1 MGGLSISLRDFARFG
16 RLYLNGGNWNGE
28 QIIPSDWVKDS
39 MDVSSDY
46 AKPGAG
52 NDSYNT
58 PGYGY
63 QWWVP
68 EGTEGEFLAIGVYGQ
83 WIYGNMSGHY
93 ELLHVA
99 LFRAIAEHYDA

>member
-1 MGGLSISLRDFARFG
+1 
-16 RLYLNGGNWNGE
+16 
-28 QIIPSDWVKDS
+28 

-58 PGYGY
+58 LGYGY

-83 WIYGNMSGHY
+83 WIYGNPARNIIIVKTSADPDFMSDHY